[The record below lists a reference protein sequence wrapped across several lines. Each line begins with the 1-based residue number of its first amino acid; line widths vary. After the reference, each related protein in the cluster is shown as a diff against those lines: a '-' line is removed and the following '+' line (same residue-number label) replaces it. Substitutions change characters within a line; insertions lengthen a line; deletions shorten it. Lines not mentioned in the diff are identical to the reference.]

1 MKFLDVF
8 IGCPGRCHDASVWQR
23 SPLRRAI
30 VSGELTIPPNH
41 HFIGDAAYPLETFLM
56 VPYRDNGFL
65 TRQQSKFNTILSSNR
80 VFVEQAFG
88 ILKQKFRILKFIGVQ
103 LAHIPK
109 IIVLACMI
117 LHNLIIINEGK
128 HNYDSAELAEED
140 PEPTEVNIPTLGR
153 DEAVQKRDALAAL
166 FSS

>member
-1 MKFLDVF
+1 
-8 IGCPGRCHDASVWQR
+8 
-23 SPLRRAI
+23 
-30 VSGELTIPPNH
+30 
-41 HFIGDAAYPLETFLM
+41 M
-56 VPYRDNGFL
+56 VPCRDNGFL
-65 TRQQSKFNTILSSNR
+65 TRQRSKFDTILSPNR

-88 ILKQKFRILKFIGVQ
+88 ILKQKFRILKFIIVQ

-109 IIVLACMI
+109 IILLACMI